1 MHIPDNI
8 EQLHT
13 KYQKLH
19 LKEKDKKTKQ
29 RLLEKNIKHVY
40 IINYNKINQCI
51 TQKEHY
57 EINFKNQNF
66 QT

>member
-19 LKEKDKKTKQ
+19 LKEKDKKNKAMLTWK
-29 RLLEKNIKHVY
+29 KNIKHVY
-40 IINYNKINQCI
+40 IINYNEINQCI
-51 TQKEHY
+51 TQKEY
-57 EINFKNQNF
+57 Y
-66 QT
+66 

>member
-19 LKEKDKKTKQ
+19 LKEKDKKKQ
-29 RLLEKNIKHVY
+29 SNAYLKKTSNTFTL
-40 IINYNKINQCI
+40 
-51 TQKEHY
+51 
-57 EINFKNQNF
+57 
-66 QT
+66 

>member
-29 RLLEKNIKHVY
+29 RLLEKKH
-40 IINYNKINQCI
+40 Q
-51 TQKEHY
+51 TRLHY
-57 EINFKNQNF
+57 KL
-66 QT
+66 

>member
-40 IINYNKINQCI
+40 IINYNYINQCI
-51 TQKEHY
+51 TQEEHY
-57 EINFKNQNF
+57 ECNAMQ
-66 QT
+66 

>member
-40 IINYNKINQCI
+40 IINYNEINQCI
-51 TQKEHY
+51 TQKEY
-57 EINFKNQNF
+57 Y
-66 QT
+66 

>member
-40 IINYNKINQCI
+40 IINYNEINQCI
-51 TQKEHY
+51 TQKEYY
-57 EINFKNQNF
+57 ESNAMQWHQF
-66 QT
+66 